1 MKIEKF
7 LLILVMQM
15 LLVLPLVAQGLF
27 INDIVAKPLKASM
40 LDAKDGDT
48 INDYQE
54 ERQLIDNYLKQ
65 INPNFSAGKLRV
77 ITDLIEEQ
85 HFRFGIN

>member
-15 LLVLPLVAQGLF
+15 LCVLPLVAQGLF
-27 INDIVAKPLKASM
+27 INDIVVKPSALNI
-40 LDAKDGDT
+40 KDGDI

-54 ERQLIDNYLKQ
+54 ERQLIDDYLKQ
-65 INPNFSAGKLRV
+65 INPNFSAGDV
-77 ITDLIEEQ
+77 
-85 HFRFGIN
+85 

>member
-27 INDIVAKPLKASM
+27 VNDIVAKPLKASM

-54 ERQLIDNYLKQ
+54 ERQFIDNYLKQ

-77 ITDLIEEQ
+77 IM
-85 HFRFGIN
+85 